1 MPDGRLRAERDAL
14 SSPGDGLA
22 SGLEFA
28 AIAADDL
35 GAPVF
40 RRAPLR
46 EQRALVGRIARRM
59 KRERSPRTQSAAATV
74 LLDVFEG
81 APAKEGA
88 ALRQL
93 AMKAYL
99 SLLARVRVP
108 QLRESMTANLDRV
121 SRKLDRAE
129 KAALDRAWDEI
140 LPHAPPYAAWFGGDG
155 DGDGTLRVCCQ
166 VQDVFFEAWR
176 HQMRRLGF
184 RADGS
189 GTRTRI
195 RYTRVDR
202 VGGRETT
209 IIVDYLDK
217 AQGIFQPM
225 HDPRYDAVI
234 FCGHS
239 DWWARVPRNLAI
251 APDQV
256 GEKLLVVIMCFGKH
270 FYHSMHARYPRA
282 HIVTTKDPTE
292 DPEDEAM
299 LRHLFA
305 GISARKS
312 WLAIRR
318 DSDKD
323 RTTADNF
330 IFPCDWRYVAG
341 VTDDD
346 RDGRLDRFDRFCNLG
361 AKKVLARAAGFEQA
375 FEPDPPGLH
384 PRGAELHPRELDGGP
399 VLEAALM
406 MNSLSYDNQWLDMI
420 NREQRVAC
428 GGWHEAAP
436 GDFACARLARS
447 GEIVRLT
454 CSTRY
459 ARAPQPALTAM
470 VVYEG
475 WTYFAEALPGTKRP
489 SPLDR
494 AVMGVLLVAH
504 ALGNADYPRP
514 DEWFHAWLRRRGF
527 PAGFAWDD
535 AYKLVEF
542 DEDWESGSPKSVA
555 RYKRALPPRTL
566 ERLALLVGP

>member
-1 MPDGRLRAERDAL
+1 LHAERDAL
-14 SSPGDGLA
+14 SSPGDELA

-35 GAPVF
+35 GTPVF
-40 RRAPLR
+40 RKAPVPA
-46 EQRALVGRIARRM
+46 QRKMVSRIARRAR
-59 KRERSPRTQSAAATV
+59 RERSARTQSAIATV

-81 APAKEGA
+81 GRDAR
-88 ALRQL
+88 LRDE
-93 AMKAYL
+93 AMTAYL
-99 SLLARVRVP
+99 ALLARVRVP

-129 KAALDRAWDEI
+129 KIALDRAWDAI

-155 DGDGTLRVCCQ
+155 QGDGTLRVVCQ

-184 RADGS
+184 RSDGS
-189 GTRTRI
+189 ATRTRI
-195 RYTRVDR
+195 RYTREDR
-202 VGGRETT
+202 VGDRTTT
-209 IIVDYLDK
+209 IVVDYVDK

-225 HDPRYDAVI
+225 HDPKVDAVI

-292 DPEDEAM
+292 DPEDEAV

-305 GISARKS
+305 GISARKT
-312 WLAIRR
+312 WTAIRR
-318 DSDKD
+318 DADAD
-323 RTTADNF
+323 RTTDDNF
-330 IFPCDWRYVAG
+330 IFPGDWRYVAG

-346 RDGRLDRFDRFCNLG
+346 RDGRLDRFDRFCNLA
-361 AKKVLARAAGFEQA
+361 AKKILAPARSFEQA

-406 MNSLSYDNQWLDMI
+406 LNSLSYDNRWLDEI
-420 NREQRVAC
+420 NSQQRVAC
-428 GGWHEAAP
+428 GGWHQAAP
-436 GDFACARLARS
+436 GDFACARLDRA

-459 ARAPQPALTAM
+459 ARAPQPALTAL

-475 WTYFAEALPGTKRP
+475 WSWFATSLPKAKQP

-494 AVMGVLLVAH
+494 ALMGVLLVAH

-514 DEWFHAWLRRRGF
+514 DEWFHAWIRRRGF

-542 DEDWESGSPKSVA
+542 DEDWESGSPKSFA

-566 ERLALLVGP
+566 ERLAQLVGP